1 MIHQNGGKPA
11 RTQGVSARGP
21 LSSAPPFFA
30 LQGIFH
36 FECVAKPFK
45 AAHSAL
51 SMSTPSAT
59 PQPLTDVTCVV
70 FDCDGVL
77 VDAVSSWRT
86 LHDHF
91 GTDNSANLQRFI
103 RGEISDSEFMRLDI
117 KKWKS
122 IEEPIHREDLFRA
135 YAGVQLMAGARELV
149 ERLQQRG
156 IFVAIVSAGVDLFV
170 ASIAAMLK
178 VDDWIANGFEFN
190 EDDTLGDEGI
200 CRLHATGKGE
210 IIQRLL
216 EMNNLEP
223 EGCVSIGD
231 SEMDLSMLID
241 GGHFIGFNPTR
252 ESSLSSFESAGVPIV
267 VGKNLLEVAP
277 YLGV

>member
-1 MIHQNGGKPA
+1 MRWKASPNAGGFRKGPPA
-11 RTQGVSARGP
+11 FGP
-21 LSSAPPFFA
+21 PLFFSPPA
-30 LQGIFH
+30 LLFVQPF
-36 FECVAKPFK
+36 AKPFK
-45 AAHSAL
+45 EDC
-51 SMSTPSAT
+51 SAT
-59 PQPLTDVTCVV
+59 YMAREVKAQALTKTTCVV

-91 GTDNSANLQRFI
+91 GTDNSENLQRFI
-103 RGEISDSEFMRLDI
+103 QGEISDVEFMRLDI
-117 KKWKS
+117 AKWKS
-122 IEEPIHREDLFRA
+122 IEDPIHRDDLFRA

-149 ERLQQRG
+149 QLLQDAG

-190 EDDTLGDEGI
+190 DDDTLGDEGV

-210 IIQRLL
+210 IIEKLL
-216 EMNNLEP
+216 RMNDLDP
-223 EGCVSIGD
+223 SGCVSVGD

-252 ESSLSSFESAGVPIV
+252 DSSKGAFEDAGVPIV
-267 VGKNLLEVAP
+267 IGKNLMDIAP
-277 YLGV
+277 LLGV

>member
-1 MIHQNGGKPA
+1 MS
-11 RTQGVSARGP
+11 QGP
-21 LSSAPPFFA
+21 N
-30 LQGIFH
+30 I
-36 FECVAKPFK
+36 
-45 AAHSAL
+45 
-51 SMSTPSAT
+51 T
-59 PQPLTDVTCVV
+59 PLTKTTCVV

-91 GTDNSANLQRFI
+91 GTDNGANLQRFI
-103 RGEISDSEFMRLDI
+103 DGEISDAEFMRLDI

-122 IEEPIHREDLFRA
+122 IEDPIHREDLFRA
-135 YAGVQLMAGARELV
+135 YAGVQLMKGARELV
-149 ERLQQRG
+149 QHLQDQG

-216 EMNNLEP
+216 AMNNLEAS
-223 EGCVSIGD
+223 GCVSVGD
-231 SEMDLSMLID
+231 SEMDLSMRID

-252 ESSLSSFESAGVPIV
+252 DSSKIAFESAGVPV
-267 VGKNLLEVAP
+267 VMGKDLFDIAP
-277 YLGV
+277 YLGI

>member
-1 MIHQNGGKPA
+1 
-11 RTQGVSARGP
+11 
-21 LSSAPPFFA
+21 
-30 LQGIFH
+30 
-36 FECVAKPFK
+36 
-45 AAHSAL
+45 
-51 SMSTPSAT
+51 MSTPAAT

-91 GTDNSANLQRFI
+91 GTDNSTNLQRFI
-103 RGEISDSEFMRLDI
+103 RGELTDSEFMRLDI

-122 IEEPIHREDLFRA
+122 IEDPIHREDLFRA
-135 YAGVQLMAGARELV
+135 YAGVQLMDGARELV
-149 ERLQQRG
+149 GRLQQRG

-216 EMNNLEP
+216 EMNNLKP

>member
-1 MIHQNGGKPA
+1 
-11 RTQGVSARGP
+11 
-21 LSSAPPFFA
+21 
-30 LQGIFH
+30 
-36 FECVAKPFK
+36 
-45 AAHSAL
+45 
-51 SMSTPSAT
+51 MSTPSAT

-122 IEEPIHREDLFRA
+122 IEDPIHREDLFRA

-210 IIQRLL
+210 IIQHLL
-216 EMNNLEP
+216 EMNNLKP